1 MSGNFTFE
9 LLCIDP
15 DDIINQEAFI
25 HALSYSKEV
34 WNGNSPIITQDKNG
48 TPYIKGEKGMVLAPP
63 PFESGYGW
71 AAVVCLEPDRW

>member
-34 WNGNSPIITQDKNG
+34 WNGNSPINQ
-48 TPYIKGEKGMVLAPP
+48 ELANLR
-63 PFESGYGW
+63 
-71 AAVVCLEPDRW
+71 VVRGISFSQFCYHAP